1 MNRMILRL
9 LSECWKQLT
18 LHGARHT
25 FVDMLY
31 TEKSNIREDTV
42 MQLVEHS
49 SRTMS
54 RSYRTNV
61 ELDHAED
68 ALSGL
73 ERLLPPPGEIVKG
86 DTTQL
91 FISHLL

>member
-1 MNRMILRL
+1 MRDAGMP
-9 LSECWKQLT
+9 EYVT

-31 TEKSNIREDTV
+31 NAKSNIREDTV
-42 MQLVEHS
+42 MQLVGHS
-49 SRTMS
+49 SRAMS

-61 ELDHAED
+61 QLDHAED

-73 ERLLPPPGEIVKG
+73 ERLLPPPGEIVQG
-86 DTTQL
+86 ETA
-91 FISHLL
+91 